1 MAQTTLNQRA
11 RQASRPQRVEGWRL
25 WAMLLFFTVFGLY
38 NLFTIFKLQILQYSN
53 LSTMAE
59 ERIKWTDTIL
69 PRRGLILDTRGQLL
83 AGNTTANDIYID
95 KTHLTVDKDL
105 HDLVN
110 LFAPVIGQDP
120 NTLFTDL
127 RQASGLNIKVASRVD
142 DATTTKVNDFK
153 KQHPAYQ
160 YTVTLDPQPLR
171 QYPAYGPDGKAGL
184 AASLL
189 GFADYDNQGHYG
201 VEEYYNTELAGTAG
215 SIDAERDANGRPLAL
230 EQAQTKPAVDGSD
243 LTLTIDSGIQYLV
256 EKELQTSITQ
266 FQADSGYAIVQD
278 PNTGAILAMANYPSF
293 DPNLFNKVSPSN
305 YELFKNPSVNDIREP
320 GSTMKILTY
329 SSAID
334 AGAVMS
340 TTSFYGK
347 ACIVKYGT
355 SLCNATLTEW
365 GNETME
371 QGLARSDNIAAMWAA
386 EQLGPDKYF
395 NYLKTFGIGQRT
407 GIDLAGEVAGQVHW
421 PDSDGYSPIDFYT
434 TAFGQAAAVTPIQLI
449 TAASAVANG
458 GILLKPYVMKEI
470 SKDGQVLEQ
479 NSRTE
484 VRRVVGPQAAG
495 DVANMMAWGVENGG
509 VAHYAAIPGYHVSVK
524 TGTAQIVANG
534 VYQAD
539 GSLAS
544 AMGWA
549 PSNGAKFT
557 LYIAIMNPKT
567 SQWGENTASVSW
579 GRLAQQLLMYLKVQP
594 TEPIPTPTPAP

>member
-11 RQASRPQRVEGWRL
+11 KQAARPRRVEGWRL
-25 WAMLLFFTVFGLY
+25 WAMLIFFTIFGLY
-38 NLFTIFKLQILQYSN
+38 NLFTIFKLQVLQHGD
-53 LSTMAE
+53 LSAMAE

-69 PRRGLILDTRGQLL
+69 PRRGLIYDSRGQLL
-83 AGNTTANDIYID
+83 AGNTTANDVYID
-95 KTHLTVDKDL
+95 KTHLTTDTDL
-105 HDLVN
+105 HAITD

-120 NTLFTDL
+120 NALFTHL
-127 RQASGLNIKVASRVD
+127 KEAPGLNIKVASRID
-142 DATTTKVNDFK
+142 DATSAKVTAFK
-153 KQHPAYQ
+153 QQHQGYQ
-160 YTVTLDPQPLR
+160 YVVSLDPQPLR

-184 AASLL
+184 AASVL

-201 VEEYYNTELAGTAG
+201 VEEYYNSELAGQAG
-215 SIDAERDANGRPLAL
+215 WIDAERDANGRPLAL
-230 EQAQTKPAVDGSD
+230 EQAQTQPAVDGSD

-256 EKELQTSITQ
+256 EKELQASIKQ

-278 PNTGAILAMANYPSF
+278 PNTGAILAMADWPSF
-293 DPNLFNKVSPSN
+293 DANQFNKVTN
-305 YELFKNPSVNDIREP
+305 YELFKNPSVSAVREP

-329 SSAID
+329 SSSID

-347 ACIVKYGT
+347 ACIYKYG
-355 SLCNATLTEW
+355 SQLCNATFTDW

-371 QGLARSDNIAAMWAA
+371 QGLARSDNIAAMYAA
-386 EQLGPDKYF
+386 EQEGPDKFF

-407 GIDLAGEVAGQVHW
+407 GIDLAGEVAGLVNW
-421 PDSDGYSPIDFYT
+421 PDSGAYSPVDFYT
-434 TAFGQAAAVTPIQLI
+434 TAFGQAAAVTPVQLI

-458 GILLKPYVMKEI
+458 GMLLKPYVMQQI
-470 SKDGQVLEQ
+470 SKDGQVLKQ

-484 VRRVVGPQAAG
+484 VRRVIGPAAAA

-524 TGTAQIVANG
+524 TGTAQIEANG
-534 VYQAD
+534 GYTGD
-539 GSLAS
+539 GSFAS

-549 PSNGAKFT
+549 PSQGARFT
-557 LYIAIMNPKT
+557 LYIGLLNPKT

-579 GRLAQQLLMYLKVQP
+579 GRLAQQLLMYMKVQP
-594 TEPIPTPTPAP
+594 TEPISTPTPGG